1 MLTKIEDLTPKEL
14 HRLSRRDLLI
24 LLLEQVKQTEELE
37 RSLAE
42 EQAKHHRELTEKEA
56 AYAEKLE
63 TQQQINDLRLALLKQ
78 RLEYE
83 TKAHASPPSLFS
95 GWEKSR
101 VWQTLQTVF
110 GCRKSA
116 APAKG
121 GHDEQ

>member
-1 MLTKIEDLTPKEL
+1 MTKIEALTPKEL
-14 HRLSRRDLLI
+14 RRLSRRDLLI

-42 EQAKHHRELTEKEA
+42 EQTKHRWELAEKET

-83 TKAHASPPSLFS
+83 TKAHASPFSLFS
-95 GWEKSR
+95 GRGKSR
-101 VWQTLQTVF
+101 VWRALRSVL
-110 GCRKSA
+110 GCRK
-116 APAKG
+116 PATPTKG
-121 GHDEQ
+121 GHDEP